1 MQAKPLHTELIRSGN
16 RSFFFDIKQSEKG
29 NAYLSINIT
38 QKQEDGTYNRDKIT
52 ILEHEMVK
60 FGEGMMR
67 AMINFRQTGRE
78 AIIESAREK
87 YPNAFSPWSKTE
99 DKTLTD
105 LYVKEVAIIEI
116 AQELG
121 RNENAIKARIEKLK
135 LDPKYATATV

>member
-29 NAYLSINIT
+29 NAYLTINIT
-38 QKQEDGTYNRDKIT
+38 QKQEDGTYNRNKIA
-52 ILEHEMVK
+52 IMEHEMVN
-60 FGEGMMR
+60 FGEGIMR

-78 AIIESAREK
+78 AIIETAREK
-87 YPNAFSPWSKTE
+87 YPNAFSPWTKAE

-105 LYVKEVAIIEI
+105 FYVQEMEIIEI

-121 RNENAIKARIEKLK
+121 RNENAIIARIEKLK
-135 LDPKYATATV
+135 LDPKYASATV

>member
-38 QKQEDGTYNRDKIT
+38 QKQEDGTYSRDKIT

-67 AMINFRQTGRE
+67 AFINFRQT
-78 AIIESAREK
+78 
-87 YPNAFSPWSKTE
+87 

-105 LYVKEVAIIEI
+105 LYVKEVSIIEI

-135 LDPKYATATV
+135 LDPKYAAATI

>member
-16 RSFFFDIKQSEKG
+16 RTFFFDIKQSEKG

-38 QKQEDGTYNRDKIT
+38 QKQEDGTYSRDKIT

-87 YPNAFSPWSKTE
+87 YPNAFSPWTKTE

-105 LYVKEVAIIEI
+105 LYIKELAIIEI

-135 LDPKYATATV
+135 LNPKYAAATV